1 MPGHGVQFFKKGN
14 RFIKYSVSS
23 SRFGSTAVQPVQLTF
38 KKKKDLFLN
47 YEYCMCEWRQRWHIC
62 VRENAGVRRP
72 EDNITSFEA
81 RVSGSKP
88 MDLGT
93 DSHT

>member
-23 SRFGSTAVQPVQLTF
+23 SRFGSAAVQPVQLTF
-38 KKKKDLFLN
+38 KKNLFLN
-47 YEYCMCEWRQRWHIC
+47 YTYCMCEWRQRWHIC
-62 VRENAGVRRP
+62 VRVNAGARRP
-72 EDNITSFEA
+72 EDSITSLEA
-81 RVSGSKP
+81 GVSGSKP